1 MRLTFRQSGGYAGLS
16 RCCELDSEEL
26 SAEERD
32 ALASLLDQAEHRE
45 AAAPPSRARDALAY
59 EIRVEGEGISRT
71 FFLDQANTPDTVE
84 PLIVRCMRE
93 AGPRPLRE

>member
-16 RCCELDSEEL
+16 RGCELDSDEL
-26 SAEERD
+26 SAEERE
-32 ALASLLDQAEHRE
+32 ALAWLVGQDEHRE

-59 EIRVEGEGISRT
+59 EIHVEGDGPSRT
-71 FFLDQANTPDTVE
+71 FFIDQANTPGAVE
-84 PLIVRCMRE
+84 PLIARCVRD